1 MFVRPPIPMRHP
13 EQAEAVRGDGSLA
26 AAAVEEGVRYD
37 GPTQAMVRIAT
48 DEVEIGGTSL
58 PRGARIFT
66 MINAANRDPEQ
77 FPDPDRLDVRRELGR
92 HIAFGYGIHFCLGA
106 PLARMEGQIALPA
119 VLARRPYL
127 ACADDRLVWLDS
139 LVFRGV
145 QVLPVGFGGR

>member
-66 MINAANRDPEQ
+66 MRQPAGPRETHGLNGYSQ
-77 FPDPDRLDVRRELGR
+77 RRTD
-92 HIAFGYGIHFCLGA
+92 
-106 PLARMEGQIALPA
+106 AL
-119 VLARRPYL
+119 
-127 ACADDRLVWLDS
+127 
-139 LVFRGV
+139 
-145 QVLPVGFGGR
+145 